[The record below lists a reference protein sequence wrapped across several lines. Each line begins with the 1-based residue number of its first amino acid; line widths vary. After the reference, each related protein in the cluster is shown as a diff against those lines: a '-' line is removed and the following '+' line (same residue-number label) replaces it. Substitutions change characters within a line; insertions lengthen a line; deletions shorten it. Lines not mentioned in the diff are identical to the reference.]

1 MWHRFCLCA
10 CIVFG
15 LAAMLSGNA
24 VGAQDSAQTVSSLK
38 QYIGQMPSELLKQE
52 PRIQSRLQKL
62 LGSKEYERL
71 QERFVNQSPIELF
84 GDVLILRGEKPF
96 TPGNPKAIVGIG
108 LFTNKI
114 HCALVENS
122 GRSIFS
128 EDLKK
133 IPNEFNRFII
143 ITDKRAQ
150 EEEDKKKKAETPR
163 PDKK

>member
-1 MWHRFCLCA
+1 MWHRFCLCI
-10 CIVFG
+10 CVVFG
-15 LAAMLSGNA
+15 LVAMLSGN
-24 VGAQDSAQTVSSLK
+24 VVRAQDSAQTVSSLK

-52 PRIQSRLQKL
+52 PKIQSRLQKL
-62 LGSKEYERL
+62 LGNKEYERL
-71 QERFVNQSPIELF
+71 QERFANQSPIELF

-128 EDLKK
+128 EDSKK

-150 EEEDKKKKAETPR
+150 EEADKKKKADVP
-163 PDKK
+163 PVDKK

>member
-1 MWHRFCLCA
+1 MWHRFCFCVCLVCSLLVVA
-10 CIVFG
+10 SENV
-15 LAAMLSGNA
+15 AW
-24 VGAQDSAQTVSSLK
+24 AQDSVQSVSSLK
-38 QYIGQMPSELLKQE
+38 QYIGQMPSELFKKE
-52 PRIQSRLQKL
+52 PTIQSRLQKL
-62 LGSKEYERL
+62 LGKEYERL
-71 QERFVNQSPIELF
+71 QDRFSNELPIELF

-128 EDLKK
+128 EEPKK

-143 ITDKRAQ
+143 ITDKRSQ
-150 EEEDKKKKAETPR
+150 EEADKKKKAETP
-163 PDKK
+163 PHTDKK

>member
-1 MWHRFCLCA
+1 MVQRFLLGVWLFLLPLVVA
-10 CIVFG
+10 SRFD
-15 LAAMLSGNA
+15 LQ
-24 VGAQDSAQTVSSLK
+24 AQESSSSVSSLK

-52 PRIQSRLQKL
+52 PKIQERLRKL
-62 LGSKEYERL
+62 LGKEYDRL
-71 QERFVNQSPIELF
+71 QDRFHNEVPIELF

-128 EDLKK
+128 EEPKK
-133 IPNEFNRFII
+133 IPNDFNRFII
-143 ITDKRAQ
+143 ATDKRAQ
-150 EEEDKKKKAETPR
+150 EEAEKKKKIEQP
-163 PDKK
+163 PEKK

>member
-1 MWHRFCLCA
+1 MWYRFCLCV
-10 CIVFG
+10 CIVYS
-15 LAAMLSGNA
+15 LIATSWGNFLW
-24 VGAQDSAQTVSSLK
+24 AQDSAITVSSLK

-52 PRIQSRLQKL
+52 PKIQSRLQKL
-62 LGSKEYERL
+62 LGKEYEHL
-71 QERFVNQSPIELF
+71 QERFANELPIELF

-128 EDLKK
+128 EEPKK

-143 ITDKRAQ
+143 ITDKRSQ
-150 EEEDKKKKAETPR
+150 EEADKKKKAETP
-163 PDKK
+163 PHTEKK